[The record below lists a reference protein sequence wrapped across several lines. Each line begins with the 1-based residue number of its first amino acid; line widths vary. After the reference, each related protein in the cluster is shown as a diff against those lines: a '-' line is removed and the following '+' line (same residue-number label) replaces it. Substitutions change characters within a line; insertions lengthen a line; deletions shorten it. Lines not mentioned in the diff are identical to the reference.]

1 MVTHVAGYL
10 RESLPSL
17 SYLTDTMTDQEYMD
31 LIIKQWSAIDDD
43 PDFMDELS
51 SFEEMEDNE

>member
-31 LIIKQWSAIDDD
+31 LIIKQWNAIDDD

-51 SFEEMEDNE
+51 SFEEMEENE